1 MATGSKSRRW
11 LQIFVDVAM
20 LVLFIFLAHPRYTGM
35 GTHAHWSYVLFV
47 LVCVHL
53 VLNKWFFLSLFQGKW
68 PKKRVL
74 MTAINILL
82 LVAILVCYGS
92 IKAIPAHSHLLFM
105 GAPIGLLRLHVIAGW
120 MAILL
125 MGAHLGLHGTLF
137 ASSHFAKTLAGR
149 VLGFIL
155 KLAAL
160 AGCFAVIKINLGER
174 FLGTYKLFTLPVP
187 KPTPHYGGIVLAL
200 ILVAMIFYNINRSL
214 NVPNNKTEG
223 PSPNV
228 PTYK

>member
-92 IKAIPAHSHLLFM
+92 IKAIPAHSHLLLY
-105 GAPIGLLRLHVIAGW
+105 GS
-120 MAILL
+120 
-125 MGAHLGLHGTLF
+125 AHWTFAASCDCRVDGHTPDGGTSR
-137 ASSHFAKTLAGR
+137 ATC
-149 VLGFIL
+149 
-155 KLAAL
+155 
-160 AGCFAVIKINLGER
+160 CFACQLTFCQNFGW
-174 FLGTYKLFTLPVP
+174 P
-187 KPTPHYGGIVLAL
+187 
-200 ILVAMIFYNINRSL
+200 
-214 NVPNNKTEG
+214 
-223 PSPNV
+223 
-228 PTYK
+228 